1 MLFYEF
7 QGVVC
12 ADGILLGRTETTLG
26 NGVHVRTIFP
36 NASRLFA
43 KVIIA
48 VAGPVVSLV
57 EPTPFP
63 NSLWNEA

>member
-48 VAGPVVSLV
+48 VAGTVVSLAQ
-57 EPTPFP
+57 TPFY
-63 NSLWNEA
+63 